1 MSTLSNAAA
10 TRRLVVGNSK
20 KAAKVRRAKPIRKP
34 AQRKLE
40 DPLGDFS
47 EQTGAQFG

>member
-10 TRRLVVGNSK
+10 RPMLAGTRE
-20 KAAKVRRAKPIRKP
+20 KAPKARRARPVEKSAPKNID
-34 AQRKLE
+34 

>member
-1 MSTLSNAAA
+1 MSTLSNAERSGPAKA
-10 TRRLVVGNSK
+10 PK
-20 KAAKVRRAKPIRKP
+20 KGSRNPGIRKVSAP
-34 AQRKLE
+34 KIRNIQ